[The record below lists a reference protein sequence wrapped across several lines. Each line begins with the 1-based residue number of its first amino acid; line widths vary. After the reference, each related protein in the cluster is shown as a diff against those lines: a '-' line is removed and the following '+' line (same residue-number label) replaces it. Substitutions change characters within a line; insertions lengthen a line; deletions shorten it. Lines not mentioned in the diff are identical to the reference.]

1 MARKKDSPQKAAL
14 RELMGNYLKENN
26 VKVKDGTDVNSI
38 MRDMMSIIL
47 EGALDQELDE
57 ELGYSKYDYRNKE
70 TDNSRNGHSQKTL
83 HTSYGDMEIDIPR
96 DRKGDFE
103 PQVVKK
109 YQNSITQDMEEKIIS
124 MYAKGMTTADIES
137 HMRELYDLEISDS
150 TVSRIT
156 DKILPIVKEWQERPL
171 ESAKFWLSI
180 LNGLKNR
187 GVEDI
192 LIACVDGLTGF
203 PQAIEAVFPQT
214 EIQQCIIHQIR
225 NTTKFVS
232 YKEIKPLMADLKRV
246 YAAPTEE
253 VALAEL
259 DSFDEK
265 WSGKYP
271 KIAKSW
277 KDNWANLS
285 TYFKY
290 PEAVRR
296 LIYTTNT
303 IEGFN
308 RQLRKVTKSKTV
320 FPSDDS
326 LLKMLYLAM
335 IDITKKWTG
344 HRQDWGQIHSQ
355 LEIFF
360 EERLERL

>member
-57 ELGYSKYDYRNKE
+57 ELGYS
-70 TDNSRNGHSQKTL
+70 
-83 HTSYGDMEIDIPR
+83 
-96 DRKGDFE
+96 
-103 PQVVKK
+103 
-109 YQNSITQDMEEKIIS
+109 
-124 MYAKGMTTADIES
+124 
-137 HMRELYDLEISDS
+137 
-150 TVSRIT
+150 
-156 DKILPIVKEWQERPL
+156 
-171 ESAKFWLSI
+171 
-180 LNGLKNR
+180 
-187 GVEDI
+187 
-192 LIACVDGLTGF
+192 
-203 PQAIEAVFPQT
+203 
-214 EIQQCIIHQIR
+214 
-225 NTTKFVS
+225 
-232 YKEIKPLMADLKRV
+232 
-246 YAAPTEE
+246 
-253 VALAEL
+253 
-259 DSFDEK
+259 
-265 WSGKYP
+265 
-271 KIAKSW
+271 